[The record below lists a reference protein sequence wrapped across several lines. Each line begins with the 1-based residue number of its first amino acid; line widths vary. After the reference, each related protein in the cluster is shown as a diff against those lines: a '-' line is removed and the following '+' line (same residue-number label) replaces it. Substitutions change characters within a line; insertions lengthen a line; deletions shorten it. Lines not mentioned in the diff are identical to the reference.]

1 MIMIIPDLDLVIV
14 TTAGNWYEAE
24 KISPF
29 SIVSD
34 YVIPSVR

>member
-1 MIMIIPDLDLVIV
+1 MIVPDLSLVIV
-14 TTAGNWYEAE
+14 TTAGNWFDAE

-34 YVIPSVR
+34 YIFPCLNR